1 MIIVKLMGGLG
12 NQLFQYATGRSLAL
26 SRGVALKLDLSFL
39 EEVQEGNTPRH
50 FALHHF
56 GITAQTASAWDV
68 AQMMD
73 GEGRH
78 LEAAVARLIGRLR
91 GCRHYRER
99 WFHFDPEVRAL
110 PDNVYL
116 EGYWHSERYFVEHS
130 ANIRKELTVTAELM
144 GRNRELADK
153 LSVVNAVSVH
163 VRRGDYVHNPT
174 TNAYHGVCAPE
185 YYHRAAEV
193 IASSVVDPLFVVF
206 SDEPGWAV
214 QHLKFRFPV
223 CHVTDNGETP
233 HEDLRL
239 MSLCKHHIIANSSFS
254 WWGAWLSANP
264 DKIVIAPER
273 WFNNPTIN
281 TVDLTPVGWHRI

>member
-1 MIIVKLMGGLG
+1 M
-12 NQLFQYATGRSLAL
+12 
-26 SRGVALKLDLSFL
+26 
-39 EEVQEGNTPRH
+39 
-50 FALHHF
+50 
-56 GITAQTASAWDV
+56 
-68 AQMMD
+68 
-73 GEGRH
+73 
-78 LEAAVARLIGRLR
+78 
-91 GCRHYRER
+91 HYRER

-153 LSVVNAVSVH
+153 LSVVNSVSVH